1 MNRRHFTALGLASL
15 TSLALAACSGGSDSS
30 SNASGLEAIKSAGS
44 IKVGTE
50 GTYKP
55 FTYHPQ
61 AGAELTGY
69 DVEVMNAVA
78 GKLGVKADYKETQ
91 WDAIFAGIDAKRF
104 DIIANQVGIN
114 PEREAKYLFSTPYA
128 HSRGVVVAKDD
139 SAISSFDDLKG
150 KKVAQSSTSNFGKQA
165 REKGAV
171 ITAVEGWAQA
181 VELVKQGRV
190 EATIND
196 KLTVLDYLK
205 ANPNSGVKIVAEDAE
220 VSSSALLMRKDST
233 ELRDAV
239 NKALAELTSDGTLAS
254 ISKKYFGTDIS
265 VKS

>member
-1 MNRRHFTALGLASL
+1 MNRRQFSALGLASAATL
-15 TSLALAACSGGSDSS
+15 LLAACSGGSESS
-30 SNASGLEAIKSAGS
+30 STSLDSVKKAGT

-55 FTYHPQ
+55 FTFHAQ
-61 AGAELTGY
+61 AGAPLSGY
-69 DVEVMNAVA
+69 DVDVMNAVA
-78 GKLGVKADYKETQ
+78 EKIGVKTEYQETQ

-114 PEREAKYLFSTPYA
+114 PEREAKYLFSKPYS
-128 HSRGVVVAKDD
+128 HSRGVVVAKAD
-139 SAISSFDDLKG
+139 SSIRSFEDLKG
-150 KKVAQSSTSNFGKQA
+150 KKVAQSATSNFGKEA

-171 ITAVEGWAQA
+171 ITPVEGWAQS
-181 VELVKQGRV
+181 VELVRQGRV

-205 ANPNSGVKIVAEDAE
+205 ANPNSGVKIVAEDSSE
-220 VSSSALLMRKDST
+220 SSSAFLFRKDST

-239 NKALAELTSDGTLAS
+239 DKALAELEKDGTLKKLS
-254 ISKKYFGTDIS
+254 EKYFGTDVS
-265 VKS
+265 KSS